1 MARLLISSPD
11 GKRGILELNK
21 PELTIGRGNA
31 NDLVLNDGSV
41 SRSHAVIRQKNDSE
55 FSIADRGSTNR
66 ALLNGHPI
74 HSDSLLK
81 NGDAIRI
88 GVYEITFES
97 INESGLVVSAGHAP
111 LNEAMLQRARDSFNS
126 RENTAGSRT
135 DLVSTIKRLERE
147 NYLLSVLYDA
157 GCALNSKLSFDHI
170 AEQVMSLSF
179 RIHGVERGFIM
190 LFDENGEIERQTE
203 VRYRRPPGK
212 EQPQIILGRS
222 ILQRIKDE
230 QTPFLISDVSTDARF
245 NASESIV
252 SSGLRSAMCA
262 PLLGNQRI
270 LGVLYVDNLEKT
282 AAFEE
287 AELNV
292 FALVAA
298 QAAAAIDNAETHDQ
312 LAQQAV
318 ERSALER
325 FLSPDLVEMIS
336 ANDGVIKLGG
346 EHQKVTILFS
356 DIRGF
361 TSLSERLK
369 AETVI
374 ELLNEYF
381 TRVTDVIFAHSG
393 TLDKYIGDAVMAVFG
408 APISKPTDAENAV
421 RTAIGIQ
428 RAMLEMNRHAAE
440 RGLPELRIGIG
451 VNTGVVTAGNI
462 GSPRRL
468 EYTVVGDAV
477 NIASRLMSC
486 ATAGQILISASTA
499 DELVGGPELAPLPPL
514 RVKGKTEAI
523 NAFSVRWNDKEDTK
537 TGMRERRQAHSDEP
551 E

>member
-1 MARLLISSPD
+1 MARLIISSPD

-41 SRSHAVIRQKNDSE
+41 SRSHAVIRQKSDLE
-55 FSIADRGSTNR
+55 FAIADRGSTNR
-66 ALLNGHPI
+66 ALLNGLPVNAEAR
-74 HSDSLLK
+74 LK

-88 GVYEITFES
+88 GVYDITFES
-97 INESGLVVSAGHAP
+97 IDESGLLVSAGQTP
-111 LNEAMLQRARDSFNS
+111 LNQVLLQRSRDLPNS
-126 RENTAGSRT
+126 QGSPAGSRT
-135 DLVSTIKRLERE
+135 DLIETVKRLERE
-147 NYLLSVLYDA
+147 NYLLTVLYDA
-157 GCALNSKLSFDHI
+157 GRALNSKLSFEDI

-203 VRYRRPPGK
+203 VRYRRPPSK

-230 QTPFLISDVSTDARF
+230 QTPFLISDVSTDDRF

-262 PLLGNQRI
+262 PLMGNQRI

-292 FALVAA
+292 FALVAS
-298 QAAAAIDNAETHDQ
+298 QAAAAIDNAATHDL
-312 LAQQAV
+312 LAEQAV
-318 ERSALER
+318 HRSALER

-336 ANDGVIKLGG
+336 ANDGVIRLGG
-346 EHQKVTILFS
+346 EHQKVSILFS

-374 ELLNEYF
+374 QLLNEYF
-381 TRVTDVIFAHSG
+381 TRVTDIIFAHSG

-408 APISKPTDAENAV
+408 APISRPADAENAV
-421 RTAIGIQ
+421 RTAIAIQ
-428 RAMLEMNRHAAE
+428 RAIVDMNRHAQE

-468 EYTVVGDAV
+468 EYTVIGDAV
-477 NIASRLMSC
+477 NIASRLMSY

-499 DELVGGPELAPLPPL
+499 DELVSGPQLVALPPL
-514 RVKGKTEAI
+514 KVKGKAEPI
-523 NAFSVRWNDKEDTK
+523 IAFSVKWHDKDDPVAVV
-537 TGMRERRQAHSDEP
+537 REQRQPLPGQEI
-551 E
+551 

>member
-1 MARLLISSPD
+1 M
-11 GKRGILELNK
+11 
-21 PELTIGRGNA
+21 
-31 NDLVLNDGSV
+31 
-41 SRSHAVIRQKNDSE
+41 
-55 FSIADRGSTNR
+55 
-66 ALLNGHPI
+66 
-74 HSDSLLK
+74 
-81 NGDAIRI
+81 
-88 GVYEITFES
+88 
-97 INESGLVVSAGHAP
+97 
-111 LNEAMLQRARDSFNS
+111 
-126 RENTAGSRT
+126 
-135 DLVSTIKRLERE
+135 
-147 NYLLSVLYDA
+147 
-157 GCALNSKLSFDHI
+157 
-170 AEQVMSLSF
+170 
-179 RIHGVERGFIM
+179 
-190 LFDENGEIERQTE
+190 
-203 VRYRRPPGK
+203 
-212 EQPQIILGRS
+212 
-222 ILQRIKDE
+222 QRIKDE
-230 QTPFLISDVSTDARF
+230 QTPFLISDVSTDDRF

-262 PLLGNQRI
+262 PLMGNQRI

-298 QAAAAIDNAETHDQ
+298 QAAAAIDNAATHDL
-312 LAQQAV
+312 LAEQAV
-318 ERSALER
+318 HRSALER

-336 ANDGVIKLGG
+336 ANDGVIRLGG

-408 APISKPTDAENAV
+408 APISRPTDAENAV

-428 RAMLEMNRHAAE
+428 RALLDMNRHAQE
-440 RGLPELRIGIG
+440 RGLPELRVGIG

-477 NIASRLMSC
+477 NTASRLMSY

-499 DELVGGPELAPLPPL
+499 DELVGGPEMVALPPL
-514 RVKGKTEAI
+514 LVKGKAEPVI
-523 NAFSVRWNDKEDTK
+523 AFSVKWHDKEDASPVV
-537 TGMRERRQAHSDEP
+537 RERRQLQPVKPNKAAKP
-551 E
+551 AK